1 MKEELETVTGL
12 YQMAIEY
19 LVTYSFQ
26 LLAALI
32 ILLVGWFIA
41 AKVANAVQA
50 LCEKRNIDVT
60 LSRFIASTVKT
71 ILIVMVG
78 IVALGKLG
86 ISVTPFVAAIGALTF
101 GLSLAAQGLVANYG
115 AGINI
120 IIGRPF
126 VVGDTISVCGVTGQ
140 VTEVRLGLT
149 RLVNED
155 RVTITIPNKHIIGEI
170 LHNSNEATLV
180 EASVGVAYD
189 ADIDKAIEAIKEAI
203 VSTEGVPEDAT
214 PTIGIEAFADSS
226 INIGYRYKVET
237 NRFYQTTY
245 AVNLAILR
253 ALNNVGVAI
262 PFPQREIKILNGS
275 VLNNSAPNNP
285 V

>member
-1 MKEELETVTGL
+1 MKEELEQVSTL
-12 YQMAIEY
+12 YQLAIEY

-26 LLAALI
+26 LLAALLI
-32 ILLVGWFIA
+32 ILVGWFIA

-126 VVGDTISVCGVTGQ
+126 VVGDTISVCGVSGQ

-149 RLVNED
+149 RIVNED

-170 LHNSNEATLV
+170 LHNSNDATLV

-189 ADIDKAIEAIKEAI
+189 SDIDKAIAAINEA
-203 VSTEGVPEDAT
+203 VVTTLGVPEDAT
-214 PTIGIEAFADSS
+214 PIIGIEAFADSS
-226 INIGYRYKVET
+226 INIGYRYKVPT
-237 NRFYQTTY
+237 NAYYKTTY
-245 AVNLAILR
+245 AVNLAVLR
-253 ALNNVGVAI
+253 ALNKADVAI
-262 PFPQREIKILNGS
+262 PFPQREIKILEG
-275 VLNNSAPNNP
+275 AK
-285 V
+285 

>member
-1 MKEELETVTGL
+1 MKEELEQVSTL
-12 YQMAIEY
+12 YQIAIEY

-26 LLAALI
+26 LLAALVI
-32 ILLVGWFIA
+32 VLVGWFIA

-126 VVGDTISVCGVTGQ
+126 VVGDTISVCGVSGQ

-170 LHNSNEATLV
+170 LHNSNDATLV

-189 ADIDKAIEAIKEAI
+189 SDIDKAIAAINEA
-203 VSTEGVPEDAT
+203 VVTTLGVPEDAT
-214 PTIGIEAFADSS
+214 PIIGIEAFADSS
-226 INIGYRYKVET
+226 INIGYRYKVPT
-237 NRFYQTTY
+237 NAYYKTTY
-245 AVNLAILR
+245 AVNLAVLR
-253 ALNNVGVAI
+253 ALNKADVAI
-262 PFPQREIKILNGS
+262 PFPQREIKILEG
-275 VLNNSAPNNP
+275 AK
-285 V
+285 